1 MSKVLHAVKIE
12 VEMQNKLK
20 EISQRA
26 VLSLAD
32 VTRIALS
39 EYIQKYEKEYGEIKT
54 EK

>member
-1 MSKVLHAVKIE
+1 MTKVLHAVKIE
-12 VEMQNKLK
+12 VEMKNKLE
-20 EISQRA
+20 EISQRS

-39 EYIQKYEKEYGEIKT
+39 EYIQKYEKEYGKIKK